1 LATQINHFVRWFCD
15 RNNGTPP
22 AWVNGHN
29 HVHVYPVVAAV
40 FAREMQKIGVKGTRM
55 CIQDSL
61 HASVSS
67 DRTPFHIQVALEARD
82 AQRHFTEHGLVWPPA
97 FTGFN
102 LFGCSDVHVV
112 AGEVNAAFATSQ
124 VVELMC
130 HVGLRGQT
138 GTHFGPDDVCTACY

>member
-1 LATQINHFVRWFCD
+1 
-15 RNNGTPP
+15 
-22 AWVNGHN
+22 
-29 HVHVYPVVAAV
+29 
-40 FAREMQKIGVKGTRM
+40 M

-102 LFGCSDVHVV
+102 LFGCSDVHVM